1 MAKMIGY
8 MITWTTYGTWL
19 QGDKRGYVKNGRIL
33 GENKDLRKS
42 NIFNRRGSIVRLTV
56 QQQEVA
62 RKAIFGEAE
71 NLGQKIYAVAV
82 CANHIHMV
90 VDCVDETIE
99 TIVARYKK
107 TARQALNVN
116 RFVGRVW
123 TRGYDKRFC
132 FDEKSLKDRI
142 EYVRRHN

>member
-42 NIFNRRGSIVRLTV
+42 NIFNRRGKAVRLTV
-56 QQQEVA
+56 QQQEVV

-71 NLGQKIYAVAV
+71 NAP
-82 CANHIHMV
+82 
-90 VDCVDETIE
+90 
-99 TIVARYKK
+99 
-107 TARQALNVN
+107 
-116 RFVGRVW
+116 RFRGDRRGR
-123 TRGYDKRFC
+123 RKFLILS
-132 FDEKSLKDRI
+132 F
-142 EYVRRHN
+142 